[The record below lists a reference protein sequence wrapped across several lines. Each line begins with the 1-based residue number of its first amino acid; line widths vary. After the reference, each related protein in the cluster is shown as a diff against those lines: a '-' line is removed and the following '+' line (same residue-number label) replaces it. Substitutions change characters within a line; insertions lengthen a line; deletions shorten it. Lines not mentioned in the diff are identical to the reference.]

1 MRLVLGSR
9 GVFIDQQKVKDVND
23 LSFHVDFSKE
33 EAKDTKYNEDG
44 VHQSSHV
51 SKNPKDI
58 HIQPPIVLAMV
69 ENPEVKDHQRMFAV
83 VRIIVSRVFDHPR
96 FSNVDVL
103 FALFRSK
110 L

>member
-23 LSFHVDFSKE
+23 LSFHVDFSKI
-33 EAKDTKYNEDG
+33 EAEDTKYNEDS
-44 VHQSSHV
+44 VHQSSDV
-51 SKNPKDI
+51 SKNPKEI
-58 HIQPPIVLAMV
+58 HVQPPKVLTMV